1 MAAKNNP
8 ITALGTQLL
17 EVSGLPSA
25 IDGSAGSNRSLAA
38 QRQITADNDVDALK
52 AFLARYAD
60 TKTTFEN
67 YRKEVERLF
76 LWSTGQL
83 GKPVSSLTH
92 EDLLAYQRFLA
103 DPQPRARWVN
113 SNRKQARNHPDW
125 RPFSGPLS
133 PSSQRQSF
141 VILNVM
147 FSWLVNA
154 GYLAGNPL
162 SLSRQRSRRAAPRV
176 TRLLDGELWSCV
188 KQTVDRMP
196 RETERQ
202 RAHYFRTR
210 WLFTLLYLAG
220 LRVSE
225 VCENTMGAFFARRDR
240 EGEERWW
247 LEVVGKGDK
256 TRLVPATTELMVEL
270 TRYRRESGLAPIPLP
285 GEQTPLVLPIGRSRK
300 PLTRAALH
308 LILKDVFSRA
318 SNELRQRGDEYAARA
333 DQLTRASAHWLR
345 HTAGSRMADGAL
357 DLRHV
362 RDNLGHESLK
372 TTSQYLHSDDDRRHK
387 ETEQK
392 HRIEW

>member
-1 MAAKNNP
+1 MAAKKNP
-8 ITALGTQLL
+8 VPAGRMQLL
-17 EVSGLPSA
+17 KVSSLPA
-25 IDGSAGSNRSLAA
+25 ALDGSAGSNRAQAA
-38 QRQITADNDVDALK
+38 NRQVAADNDVDALK

-60 TKTTFEN
+60 TRTTFEN

-113 SNRKQARNHPDW
+113 QNRKQARGNEDW

-133 PSSQRQSF
+133 PSSQRQAF

-154 GYLAGNPL
+154 RYLAGNPL
-162 SLSRQRSRRAAPRV
+162 SLSRQRSRKSAPRV
-176 TRLLDGELWSCV
+176 TRFLDDELWSCV

-210 WLFTLLYLAG
+210 WLFTLLYLGG

-225 VCENTMGAFFARRDR
+225 VCDNTMGAFFVRRDR
-240 EGEERWW
+240 DGEERWW
-247 LEVVGKGDK
+247 LEIVGKGDK
-256 TRLVPATTELMVEL
+256 NRLVPATAELMVEL
-270 TRYRRESGLAPIPLP
+270 ARYRRESGLAPMPMP
-285 GEQTPLVLPIGRSRK
+285 GEETPLVMPIGKSRK
-300 PLTRAALH
+300 PLTRAAIH
-308 LILKDVFSRA
+308 LILKDAFCRA
-318 SNELRQRGDEYAARA
+318 SHEVRKRGDDYAARA
-333 DQLTRASAHWLR
+333 DQLARASAHWLR

-357 DLRHV
+357 DLRYV
-362 RDNLGHESLK
+362 RDNLGHGSLK
-372 TTSQYLHSDDDRRHK
+372 TTSQYLHSDDDKRHR
-387 ETEQK
+387 ETQAK
-392 HRIEW
+392 HRMGW

>member
-1 MAAKNNP
+1 
-8 ITALGTQLL
+8 
-17 EVSGLPSA
+17 LPTA
-25 IDGSAGSNRSLAA
+25 IDGSAGSNRSQEAH
-38 QRQITADNDVDALK
+38 RQIAADNDVDALK

-113 SNRKQARNHPDW
+113 SNRKQARGHSDW

-133 PSSQRQSF
+133 PSSQRQAF

-162 SLSRQRSRRAAPRV
+162 SLSRQRSRIAAPRV
-176 TRLLDGELWSCV
+176 TRFLDDELWSCV
-188 KQTVDRMP
+188 KQTIDRMP

-210 WLFTLLYLAG
+210 WLFTLLYLGG

-225 VCENTMGAFFARRDR
+225 VCDNTMGSFFARCDRD
-240 EGEERWW
+240 GDERWW

-256 TRLVPATTELMVEL
+256 TRLVPATAELMVEL
-270 TRYRRESGLAPIPLP
+270 ARYRRESGLARTPLP
-285 GEQTPLVLPIGRSRK
+285 REATPLVLPIGKSRK

-308 LILKDVFSRA
+308 LILKDVFDRA
-318 SNELRQRGDEYAARA
+318 SNEMRQRGGQYAARA
-333 DQLTRASAHWLR
+333 DQLARASAHWLR

-372 TTSQYLHSDDDRRHK
+372 TTSQYLHSDDDTRHK
-387 ETEQK
+387 ETESR
-392 HRIEW
+392 HRINW

>member
-1 MAAKNNP
+1 MAAKDNLTP
-8 ITALGTQLL
+8 VFGTPTL
-17 EVSGLPSA
+17 EVSVLPSE
-25 IDGSAGSNRSLAA
+25 IDGSVGSNRSQAP

-52 AFLARYAD
+52 AYLARYAD

-83 GKPVSSLTH
+83 DKPVSSLTH

-113 SNRKQARNHPDW
+113 PNRKQARGHPEW

-133 PSSQRQSF
+133 PSSQRQAF

-162 SLSRQRSRRAAPRV
+162 SLSRQRSRRPAPRV
-176 TRLLDGELWSCV
+176 TRFLDDELWLCV
-188 KQTVDRMP
+188 KQTIDRMP
-196 RETERQ
+196 RQTERQ

-225 VCENTMGAFFARRDR
+225 VCDNTMGAFFARRDR

-256 TRLVPATTELMVEL
+256 TRLVPATAELMVEL
-270 TRYRRESGLAPIPLP
+270 TRYRRESGLTPIPLP

-318 SNELRQRGDEYAARA
+318 SNELRQRGDEYTARA

-345 HTAGSRMADGAL
+345 HTAGSRMADRAL

-372 TTSQYLHSDDDRRHK
+372 TTSQYLHSDDDRRHN